1 MAEGKKNA
9 KRLGAYLIFI
19 DESGFLL
26 TPSVR
31 KTWAPVGQTPLVRHH
46 FRNQR
51 ISAISGISVSPC
63 RRRLNLFWMLSQDN
77 IRQLHVCQ
85 FLRQVLRHIRKPVI
99 ALLDNSP
106 THRGQ
111 PIRAICHRIKR
122 FRVTYFPPYAPELN
136 PDEGVWGA
144 LKGKLANGKPDNIA
158 ELEKELLRELRKIN
172 RSQRRLQGYI
182 HQSDLPFLLP

>member
-31 KTWAPVGQTPLVRHH
+31 KTWSPVGQTPLVRHH

-63 RRRLNLFWMLSQDN
+63 RRRLNLFWMLSLDN
-77 IRQLHVCQ
+77 IRQIHVCQ

-99 ALLDNSP
+99 VLLDNSP

-111 PIRAICHRIKR
+111 PIRALCHRIR
-122 FRVTYFPPYAPELN
+122 RLRVIYFPPYAPELN

-144 LKGKLANGKPDNIA
+144 LKGKLANGRPDSIA
-158 ELEKELLRELRKIN
+158 ELGKELLRELRKIN
-172 RSQRRLQGYI
+172 RSQSRLRGYI
-182 HQSDLPFLLP
+182 RQSELSFLLP

>member
-1 MAEGKKNA
+1 M
-9 KRLGAYLIFI
+9 GAYLIFI

-51 ISAISGISVSPC
+51 ISAIPGISVSPYH
-63 RRRLNLFWMLSQDN
+63 RRLNLFWMLSQDN

-85 FLRQVLRHIRKPVI
+85 FLRQVLRHIRKPLIV
-99 ALLDNSP
+99 LLDNSP

-111 PIRAICHRIKR
+111 PIRALCHRIQR
-122 FRVTYFPPYAPELN
+122 LRVTYFPPYAPELN

-144 LKGKLANGKPDNIA
+144 LKGKLANGRPDTIA
-158 ELEKELLRELRKIN
+158 ELGTELLRELRKIN
-172 RSQRRLQGYI
+172 RSQRKLRGYI